1 MGMAKGGLKGVGWG
15 GVGVPERT
23 EGRDYLLRA
32 GLFAAAPRIFLR
44 RHVSMAND
52 DDHD

>member
-1 MGMAKGGLKGVGWG
+1 MAKGGLKGVGWG
-15 GVGVPERT
+15 GVAVAERT

>member
-1 MGMAKGGLKGVGWG
+1 MAEAEKS
-15 GVGVPERT
+15 

-32 GLFAAAPRIFLR
+32 GLFAAASRIFLR
-44 RHVSMAND
+44 HHVSMANA